1 MNTLRNQAPVQFG
14 DIKVC
19 KVEDFQEQ
27 TVKTQSGEDTIN
39 LPKANVLKY
48 TLADGSWIAAR
59 PSGTEPKIKFY
70 FEVAGKLTNRTEFD
84 AVEKQS
90 DARIDAMMKE
100 LDL

>member
-1 MNTLRNQAPVQFG
+1 MNTLRNQAPAQFG

-19 KVEDFQEQ
+19 KVEDFQKQ
-27 TVKTQSGEDTIN
+27 TVKTQSSEDTIN

-70 FEVAGKLTNRTEFD
+70 ISAQDDSGVVVEEKISSFEADIK
-84 AVEKQS
+84 S
-90 DARIDAMMKE
+90 IIDAN
-100 LDL
+100 